1 MSILKLID
9 STTYLYWLWTEG
21 SLLSCLL
28 DEAQKQYQYLFQV
41 FLLSIWW
48 LTQVGFALQWEFD
61 CLCLKASTAKISH
74 VILAVLLTWIH
85 ALNVRKPNSKEYFLV
100 MSQAILHGKGI
111 SSFAVNV
118 CYKEAILP
126 GDITTS
132 IMGGDTFHTTIIRL
146 QTSKVNK

>member
-1 MSILKLID
+1 MSILKLIE

-28 DEAQKQYQYLFQV
+28 DETPKQYQYLFQV

-100 MSQAILHGKGI
+100 TGLKIFCMGRVFQVLPSMSVTRRH
-111 SSFAVNV
+111 
-118 CYKEAILP
+118 ILP

-132 IMGGDTFHTTIIRL
+132 LMGGDTFHTTIIRL
-146 QTSKVNK
+146 QTSK